1 MSFDPN
7 EFSIGAVS
15 LIVVVFGLT
24 QFLKDTFNLD
34 GNKVRILAFFIGALV
49 MVAYQLIPLIPSPYE
64 QIVGIVFYSLMFA
77 LTAAGY
83 YQFANRNQAA

>member
-1 MSFDPN
+1 MEGFDPN
-7 EFSIGAVS
+7 SFSIGAVS

-24 QFLKDTFNLD
+24 QFLKDIFKLD
-34 GNKVRILAFFIGALV
+34 GNKVRVLAFIVGAIV
-49 MVAYQLIPLIPSPYE
+49 MISYQLIPLLAQPYE

-83 YQFANRNQAA
+83 YQYGNRNQ